1 MKRKIAL
8 FFVFGAMLFGSL
20 QMLDGVS
27 AQARLTL
34 GMVLTGLQTKGT
46 TPETNT
52 LAKRNLYIQRQ
63 VEERGVTF
71 RVTPEIETELR
82 NAGATASLIAAIR
95 QNGPSAVTTPT
106 PSGRPRALFKDL
118 WIDYDVTEGS
128 QKGMRIHVKFTAY
141 SMRNLDSYLA
151 IYFTDS
157 TGAALRDKNDKF
169 NSSAG
174 EVAVYREMKPGFDPA
189 DYDDFTVFMPYDEL
203 DLGNGNWDLGMDVKI
218 IYKAG
223 GLITEL
229 TKKQFNYKQGPARP
243 TIDEDSVTAKVNRV
257 WIDYNVTEGG
267 VRGMRIHVNFEVTGL
282 KGVASELAV
291 RVQNEDGEMLE
302 SSSNVYSNDAGELRT
317 FFKMNPG
324 YPTTVY
330 KDATMFLPYQEI
342 IIGKG
347 KWNLKLDIDIN
358 HDDGEL
364 IKHLQFY
371 EFEFTRN

>member
-8 FFVFGAMLFGSL
+8 LFVFGAMLFGSL

-27 AQARLTL
+27 AQSRLTL

-46 TPETNT
+46 NAETNT
-52 LAKRNLYIQRQ
+52 LAKRNIYIQRQ

-82 NAGATASLIAAIR
+82 NTGATAALIAAIKR
-95 QNGPSAVTTPT
+95 NGPGVVTNPTPT
-106 PSGRPRALFKDL
+106 GRPRALFKDL
-118 WIDYDVTEGS
+118 WIDYDVTEGA

-141 SMRNLDSYLA
+141 SMLNLDSYLA

-157 TGAALRDKNDKF
+157 TGAALRDKNSKF

-203 DLGNGNWDLGMDVKI
+203 DLGNGNWNLGMDVKL

-229 TKKQFNYKQGPARP
+229 TKKSFNYKQGPPRP
-243 TIDEDSVTAKVNRV
+243 TVDANNVTSKVNRV

-282 KGVASELAV
+282 KGVPTELAV
-291 RVQNEDGEMLE
+291 RVQGEDGEMLE
-302 SSSNVYSNDAGELRT
+302 SSSGVYSNDEGQLKV

-324 YPTTVY
+324 FPTTVY
-330 KDATMFLPYQEI
+330 KDATLFLPYQEI

-347 KWNLKLDIDIN
+347 TWNLKLDIDIN
-358 HDDGEL
+358 HEDGEL

-371 EFEFTRN
+371 DFEFTRN